1 MKTNKKGTELSLNMI
16 IVLAILIVVLI
27 VAILFITGG
36 FEDFAKKLTG
46 LREMVWSAKPNI
58 TLSGK

>member
-1 MKTNKKGTELSLNMI
+1 MKTNKKGVELSLNMI

-36 FEDFAKKLTG
+36 FEDFAVKLKG
-46 LREMVWSAKPNI
+46 MREMVWSAKPNI